1 MKKLAKVS
9 ILLPLVVLVLLA
21 NYFFIFDNTFFVLRA
36 TEITVE
42 GETWHP
48 QLLEQQKKRWLV
60 RMLAHQNKNLWQVP
74 LQKIDQELRA
84 EAEIESVSVAR
95 KWPARVQ
102 IQMKLKPVVLV
113 LFDGKKSVRPIS
125 SSADVLRPID
135 ISLAPDVPFVRN
147 RQLLKN
153 EEQRKK
159 MVEHYLSIPVQGV
172 ISKSE
177 VAEVDWSE
185 EQGLSIEMTEAH
197 EGKIFLG
204 HQNVSTKCKRVANV
218 LKYLESQNQKWR
230 VIDASFAKKVL
241 VRLRK
246 HS

>member
-1 MKKLAKVS
+1 MTRLAKLYIFVPVA
-9 ILLPLVVLVLLA
+9 ILALLTS
-21 NYFFIFDNTFFVLRA
+21 YVFFFDQMFFVLRETQIA
-36 TEITVE
+36 VE

-48 QLLEQQKKRWLV
+48 QLLEQHKKKWLV

-74 LQKIDQELRA
+74 LQRIDQELRSEPEVA
-84 EAEIESVSVAR
+84 EVVLSR
-95 KWPARVQ
+95 TWPSKVQ
-102 IQMKLKPVVLV
+102 ISIKLKPVVLV
-113 LFDGKKSVRPIS
+113 FFDGKKTVLPIS
-125 SSADVLRPID
+125 TSADVLRAID

-147 RQLLKN
+147 RKILKN
-153 EEQRKK
+153 DVQRKK
-159 MVEHYLSIPVQGV
+159 MIEHYLSIPHQGV

-177 VAEVDWSE
+177 IAEVDWSE
-185 EQGLSIEMTEAH
+185 EQGLSIEMADVY

-204 HQNVSTKCKRVANV
+204 HQEVPIKCKRVANV